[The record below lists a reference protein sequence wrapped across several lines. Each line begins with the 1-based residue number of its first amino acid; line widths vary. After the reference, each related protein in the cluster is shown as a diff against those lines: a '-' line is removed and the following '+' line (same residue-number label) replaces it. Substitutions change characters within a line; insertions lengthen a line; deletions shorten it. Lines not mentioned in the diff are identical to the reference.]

1 MRLLT
6 GTLGALGLVL
16 VASVAPALAAATPA
30 PSPLASIAASPAA
43 SVAPSPLVSA
53 TPSGSWLASP
63 SPEADP
69 FKPGGGMDVP
79 ILPYLLQL
87 LVVTAV
93 VGGLGYLSLK
103 WAQKKM
109 PGLAIGGGAMGK
121 QIRVVERLTVDAKRM
136 VFMVNVGDRY
146 WLLAA
151 TDTTVT
157 PIAELTKDDLGGQFA
172 QMLEQE
178 KHRGETL

>member
-1 MRLLT
+1 MRRLT

-16 VASVAPALAAATPA
+16 AATALPALAAASPV
-30 PSPLASIAASPAA
+30 PSPMASVVASPAA
-43 SVAPSPLVSA
+43 SPVVSA
-53 TPSGSWLASP
+53 SPSTSWLASP
-63 SPEADP
+63 SPEAEP
-69 FKPGGGMDVP
+69 YKPGGDMDVP

-93 VGGLGYLSLK
+93 VGGLGYVSLK

-121 QIRVVERLTVDAKRM
+121 QIRVVERLTVDPKRM

-157 PIAELTKDDLGGQFA
+157 PIAELSKDDLGGQFA

>member
-1 MRLLT
+1 MRRLT

-16 VASVAPALAAATPA
+16 AASVAPAWAVVSPA
-30 PSPLASIAASPAA
+30 PSPVASVLASP
-43 SVAPSPLVSA
+43 SVAPSASP
-53 TPSGSWLASP
+53 TGSWLASP

-69 FKPGGGMDVP
+69 FKPSGGMDVP

-93 VGGLGYLSLK
+93 VGGLGYVSLK

-109 PGLAIGGGAMGK
+109 PGLAIGGAAMGK

-157 PIAELTKDDLGGQFA
+157 PIAELSKDDLGGQFA